1 MKKIDKNI
9 YSRRFGYFNIYIIK
23 GIDGDILID
32 TGFFGIKKKL
42 KSLLDNFDIKYI
54 ILTHAHIDHIWNTNY
69 IKKIYNCKIIMG
81 KDDVV
86 NIDNSNIK
94 SKPVNKY
101 YKYRTILMNY
111 FMRKFKPEKFNV
123 DITIEKDVFL
133 KLCGIEL
140 KIVTLKGH
148 TNGSIGVLYND
159 YLFAGDA
166 LVNRKWYI
174 ETAYQNQSNEYAV
187 KSALKIIK
195 LKPKLILIGH
205 ELPIKYNKLLKSKNK
220 IINKIN

>member
-1 MKKIDKNI
+1 MKKVTKNI
-9 YSRRFGYFNIYIIK
+9 YSKRFGYFNIYIIK
-23 GIDGDILID
+23 GIGGDILID
-32 TGFFGIKKKL
+32 TGFIGIRRRL
-42 KSLLDNFDIKYI
+42 KRLLDSFNIKYI
-54 ILTHAHIDHIWNTNY
+54 ILTHAHIDHIWNANY
-69 IKKIYNCKIIMG
+69 IKKLYNCKIIMG
-81 KDDVV
+81 IEDIV

-101 YKYRTILMNY
+101 YKYRTKLMNY
-111 FMRKFKPEKFNV
+111 FMRKINPEIFNV
-123 DITIEKDVFL
+123 DIAIKTDKCL

-140 KIVTLKGH
+140 NIITLKGH

-205 ELPIKYNKLLKSKNK
+205 ELPIKYNKLLKSRNK
-220 IINKIN
+220 IINKIK